1 MKYKVTTSY
10 PVGAEGLG
18 HDDDWIFDTRE
29 EAQEFVDKF
38 HEAFPKDESSR
49 YAYMPRNAYDPYIYT
64 DEWVPEIK
72 EIDDTR
78 PDPYAW
84 LDEMLA
90 SKNKKKKN

>member
-1 MKYKVTTSY
+1 MKKYKVTTSY

-18 HDDDWIFDTRE
+18 HNDDWIFDTRE

-38 HEAFPKDESSR
+38 HEAFPKDESSH

-72 EIDDTR
+72 EIDN
-78 PDPYAW
+78 DPYAW